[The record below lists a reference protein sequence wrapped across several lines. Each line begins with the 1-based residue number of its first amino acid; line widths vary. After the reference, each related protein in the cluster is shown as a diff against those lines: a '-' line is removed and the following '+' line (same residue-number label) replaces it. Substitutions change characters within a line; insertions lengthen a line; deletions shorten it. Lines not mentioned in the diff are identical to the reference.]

1 MFIKTFFK
9 RLNKKF
15 KNIEILYQN
24 AIYVCIFD
32 IEKSADIWRKNSDI
46 SRNQRVCHVIDMLF
60 VFSLGKV

>member
-32 IEKSADIWRKNSDI
+32 IGKSADIWRKNSDI